1 MKKALAV
8 VIALIVGLLANAA
21 ICTLG
26 VFLWTTITLLGYV
39 LLGLIPMFAYAAFLD
54 FLADRT
60 VVKHALSPKT
70 FFLWAQAPS
79 VAFTLVHLIINIHEY
94 GNADISRMF
103 PSLSIL
109 GASLNQNV
117 AVIMFVTVALTTAS
131 VFVTAHFQRKETRQ

>member
-8 VIALIVGLLANAA
+8 VVALIVGLLANAA
-21 ICTLG
+21 IYTLG
-26 VFLWTTITLLGYV
+26 VFLWAIAFACYLI
-39 LLGLIPMFAYAAFLD
+39 LGLIPMFAYAAFLD

-131 VFVTAHFQRKETRQ
+131 VFVTAHFQRKEMRQ